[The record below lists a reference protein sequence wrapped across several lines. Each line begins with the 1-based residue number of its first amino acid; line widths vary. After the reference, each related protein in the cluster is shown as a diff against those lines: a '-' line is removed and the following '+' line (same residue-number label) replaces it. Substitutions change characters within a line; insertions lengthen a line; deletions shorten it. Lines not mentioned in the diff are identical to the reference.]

1 MTPVGFPHSEIHE
14 SKAVSAS
21 SWLIAAGRVLHRL
34 SVPRHPPRAH
44 SILVF
49 SIKNLILYGRTCFKK
64 QMRSQMFVLLIK
76 HFKTFK
82 KVSDLLF
89 RWFVFGCISCAI
101 EKYIH

>member
-49 SIKNLILYGRTCFKK
+49 SIKNLNLWAHVLKK
-64 QMRSQMFVLLIK
+64 ADALANVCAYIK

-82 KVSDLLF
+82 KS
-89 RWFVFGCISCAI
+89 
-101 EKYIH
+101 K